1 MLKSLFIKNY
11 ALIDELKVEFDDGFS
26 VLTGETGAGKSI
38 ILGALSLILG
48 QRAENRFIKQNE
60 NKCTIEGVF
69 DISVYELGSL
79 FEKNDWVYD
88 GDVCIIRR
96 EIWASGKSRAFVNDS
111 PVYLQDLKELG
122 ERLIDIH
129 SQHENLSLNDNLF
142 QLTLIDSIAKTATVK
157 ESYKSYYQSYRK
169 VQKELLD
176 LHQQSQKNKEK
187 QDFLQFQFDSLTEAH
202 LVEDEQE
209 VLEAEL
215 ETITHSEEIK
225 SSLYKLTNILS
236 EDEESVELGLRKA
249 LDAAKS
255 LQRFGSTSSFSQSF
269 AQRIESAYIDMKDLR
284 EEAETIFQD
293 VDFDPDRQQI
303 IENRLSVIYGLQQKH
318 SVATVKELLEILAD
332 IDLELQGIDSLDYR
346 IEQLEKEFTEKEKS
360 VYAEAELLSKLRKST
375 VTTIEKNIEE
385 KLKYLGIPNAKFKIQ
400 FREKKELDATGK
412 DTINFLFTAN
422 KNTDLQPIA
431 QIASG
436 GEISR
441 LMLALKSLVADAT
454 ALATIIFDEVDTG
467 TSGEIADKM
476 GFIMQ
481 EMSNKMQ
488 VVAITHLPQI
498 AAKGSAHYYVYKEEL
513 TDATATSIKKLTM
526 PERIDEIARML
537 SGAETTIQALDNAR
551 VMLNTIKQ

>member
-11 ALIDELKVEFDDGFS
+11 ALIDELKVEFDKGFS

-48 QRAENRFIKQNE
+48 QRAESRFIKQNE

-69 DISVYELGSL
+69 DISVYELLPL

-111 PVYLQDLKELG
+111 PVYLQDLKVLG

-129 SQHENLSLNDNLF
+129 SQHQNLSLNDNLF
-142 QLTLIDSIAKTATVK
+142 QLTLVDSIAKTADVK
-157 ESYKSYYQSYRK
+157 ETYNTYYKSYKK
-169 VQKELLD
+169 VENELFYM
-176 LHQQSQKNKEK
+176 HQQAQKNKEE

-209 VLEAEL
+209 NLEAEL

-225 SSLYKLTNILS
+225 SSLYRLTNTLS
-236 EDEESVELGLRKA
+236 EDEESVESGLRKA

-255 LQRFGSTSSFSQSF
+255 LQRFASTAAFSQSF
-269 AQRIESAYIDMKDLR
+269 ADRIESAYIDMKDLR
-284 EEAETIFQD
+284 EEAESIFQD

-303 IENRLSVIYGLQQKH
+303 IENRLSVIFGLQKKH
-318 SVATVKELLEILAD
+318 SVTTVKELLDILAD
-332 IDLELQGIDSLDYR
+332 IDVKLQNIDSLDER
-346 IEQLEKEFTEKEKS
+346 IEQLEKEFEQKKKI
-360 VYAEAELLSKLRKST
+360 VYEEADRLSELRKSA
-375 VTTIEKNIEE
+375 VSAIERSIED
-385 KLKYLGIPNAKFKIQ
+385 KLKYLGILNAKFKIQ
-400 FREKKELDATGK
+400 FRDKKELDATGK

-488 VVAITHLPQI
+488 VLAITHLPQI
-498 AAKGSAHYYVYKEEL
+498 AAKGSVHYYVYKEEL

-526 PERIDEIARML
+526 PERIEEIARML

-551 VMLNTIKQ
+551 VMLNTIEQ

>member
-375 VTTIEKNIEE
+375 VATIEKNIEE

>member
-11 ALIDELKVEFDDGFS
+11 ALIDELKVEFDKGFS

-48 QRAENRFIKQNE
+48 ERAESKFIKQNE

-69 DISVYELGSL
+69 NISVYGLQSL

-88 GDVCIIRR
+88 GDICIIRR
-96 EIWASGKSRAFVNDS
+96 EIWASGRSRAFVNDS
-111 PVYLQDLKELG
+111 PVYLQDLKVLG

-142 QLTLIDSIAKTATVK
+142 QLTLIDSIAKTAVVK
-157 ESYKSYYQSYRK
+157 EGYRSYYHSYRK
-169 VQKELLD
+169 VEKELLN
-176 LHQQSQKNKEK
+176 LHQQSQKNKEE
-187 QDFLQFQFDSLTEAH
+187 QDFLQFQFDSLTEAN

-209 VLEAEL
+209 LLEAEL

-225 SSLYKLTNILS
+225 SSLYKLTNTLS
-236 EDEESVELGLRKA
+236 EDEESVESGLRKA

-255 LQRFGSTSSFSQSF
+255 LQRFASTAAFSEGF
-269 AQRIESAYIDMKDLR
+269 VERIESAYIDMKDLR
-284 EEAETIFQD
+284 EEAGSIFQD

-303 IENRLSVIYGLQQKH
+303 IENRLSVIYSLQKKH
-318 SVATVKELLEILAD
+318 SVATVKELLDILAV
-332 IDLELQGIDSLDYR
+332 IDLQLQGIDSLDER
-346 IEQLEKEFTEKEKS
+346 IEQLEKEFAEKKET
-360 VYAEAELLSKLRKST
+360 VYAAADSLSELRKLS
-375 VTTIEKNIEE
+375 VATIEKSIED
-385 KLKYLGIPNAKFKIQ
+385 KLKYLGMLNAKFKIQ
-400 FREKKELDATGK
+400 FRDKKELDATGK
-412 DTINFLFTAN
+412 DNINFLFTAN

-513 TDATATSIKKLTM
+513 TDATITSIKKLTEQ
-526 PERIDEIARML
+526 ERIDEIARML
-537 SGAETTIQALDNAR
+537 SGAETTIQALENAR
-551 VMLNTIKQ
+551 VMLNTIEQ

>member
-142 QLTLIDSIAKTATVK
+142 QLTLIDSIAKTASVK
-157 ESYKSYYQSYRK
+157 ENYKSYYQSYRK

-176 LHQQSQKNKEK
+176 LHQQAQKNKEK

>member
-1 MLKSLFIKNY
+1 MLKSLYIKNY
-11 ALIDELKVEFDDGFS
+11 ALIDELKVEFDKGFS

-48 QRAENRFIKQNE
+48 QRAESRFIKQNE

-69 DISVYELGSL
+69 DISVYELRSL
-79 FEKNDWVYD
+79 FERNDWVYD

-122 ERLIDIH
+122 EKLIDIH
-129 SQHENLSLNDNLF
+129 SQHESLSLNDSLF
-142 QLTLIDSIAKTATVK
+142 QLTLIDSIAKTADIKHTYK
-157 ESYKSYYQSYRK
+157 TYYKSYKK
-169 VQKELLD
+169 VESELFYM
-176 LHQQSQKNKEK
+176 HQQAQKNKEE
-187 QDFLQFQFDSLTEAH
+187 QDFLQFQFNSLTEAH

-225 SSLYKLTNILS
+225 SSLYKLTNTLS
-236 EDEESVELGLRKA
+236 EDDESVELGLRKA

-255 LQRFGSTSSFSQSF
+255 LQRFGSTAAFSQSF
-269 AQRIESAYIDMKDLR
+269 VERIESAYIDMKDLR
-284 EEAETIFQD
+284 QEAESIFQD
-293 VDFDPDRQQI
+293 VDFDPDRQLI
-303 IENRLSVIYGLQQKH
+303 IEERLSVIYSLQQKH
-318 SVATVKELLEILAD
+318 SVATVKELIDILAD
-332 IDLELQGIDSLDYR
+332 INVKLQSIDSLNER
-346 IEQLEKEFTEKEKS
+346 IEHLEKEFAKKKEI
-360 VYAEAELLSKLRKST
+360 VYEAANSLSELRKSA
-375 VTTIEKNIEE
+375 VAAIEKNIED
-385 KLKYLGIPNAKFKIQ
+385 KLSYLGIPSARFNINFTN
-400 FREKKELDATGK
+400 KKELDATGK
-412 DTINFLFTAN
+412 DTVSFLFSAN

-476 GFIMQ
+476 GLIML
-481 EMSNKMQ
+481 ELSSKMQ
-488 VVAITHLPQI
+488 VLAITHLPQI
-498 AAKGSAHYYVYKEEL
+498 AAKGNAHYYVYKKEL
-513 TDATATSIKKLTM
+513 TDATTTSIRKLTM
-526 PERIDEIARML
+526 PERVEEIASML
-537 SGAETTIQALDNAR
+537 SGAETTVQALENAR
-551 VMLNTIKQ
+551 VMLKTYEQ

>member
-11 ALIDELKVEFDDGFS
+11 ALIDELKVEFDEGFS

-48 QRAENRFIKQNE
+48 ERAESRFIKQNT

-69 DISVYELGSL
+69 DISVYELRSL

-96 EIWASGKSRAFVNDS
+96 EVWASGRSRAFVNDS
-111 PVYLQDLKELG
+111 PVYLQDLKALG

-142 QLTLIDSIAKTATVK
+142 QLTLLDSIAKTANVK
-157 ESYKSYYQSYRK
+157 EEYKSSYQSYRK
-169 VQKELLD
+169 VEKELFN
-176 LHQQSQKNKEK
+176 LHRQAQKNKEE
-187 QDFLQFQFDSLTEAH
+187 QDFLQFQFDSLSEAH

-209 VLEAEL
+209 ELEAEL

-225 SSLYKLTNILS
+225 SSLYKLTNTLS
-236 EDEESVELGLRKA
+236 EDEESVESGLRKA

-255 LQRFGSTSSFSQSF
+255 LQRFASTSEFSQGF
-269 AQRIESAYIDMKDLR
+269 VERIESAYIDLKDLR
-284 EEAETIFQD
+284 QEAESIFQD
-293 VDFDPDRQQI
+293 VEFDPGRQQI
-303 IENRLSVIYGLQQKH
+303 IENRLSVIYNLQQKH
-318 SVATVKELLEILAD
+318 SVSTVRELLDILAD
-332 IDLELQGIDSLDYR
+332 IDLKLQNIDSLDER
-346 IEQLEKEFTEKEKS
+346 IEQTEKVFSEKKRV
-360 VYAEAELLSKLRKST
+360 VYAEAETLSELRKLAVGS
-375 VTTIEKNIEE
+375 IEKSTED

-400 FREKKELDATGK
+400 LTDKKELDATGK
-412 DTINFLFTAN
+412 DTINILFTAN
-422 KNTDLQPIA
+422 KNTDLQPISE
-431 QIASG
+431 IASG

-476 GFIMQ
+476 GIIMQ
-481 EMSNKMQ
+481 QMSSKMQ

-498 AAKGSAHYYVYKEEL
+498 AAKGNVHYHVYKEEL
-513 TDATATSIKKLTM
+513 TDATNTSIKKLTM

-537 SGAETTIQALDNAR
+537 SGAETTVQALENAR
-551 VMLNTIKQ
+551 VMLDIYE